1 MPLRHRTTLSGILGA
16 AILAAPVYGQAQDPA
31 SNSVGPPVLRDFQLK
46 GETTVRPP
54 PAPPPA
60 PVPAPPPAP
69 APGPTPSPTPPPSP
83 APQSE
88 QPAARPTP
96 TPAIG
101 ATLPA
106 PSPQPPPLP
115 SPAVSIPITTITPA
129 APSGAPSPVE
139 VPAEQAE
146 PVPAS
151 VPDGGIPWLYVLF
164 AAAALPLAFAAVRW
178 RRREREDPESPVPAA
193 ELFARPEPEPAAP
206 LAPRPWLEL
215 EFRPGKAAAT
225 DARATLDYELVIRNV
240 GDVEA
245 RNIRT
250 EARMFNAGKQ
260 QDSEI
265 GAFFASSANRIAPAP
280 RPLQP
285 QSAAKFQSVVAL
297 AKEDVR
303 EVVVQGRR
311 LFIPMVAF
319 NVFYEWGE
327 GETGQSSKSY
337 LVGRESQPPAEK
349 MAPFRLDLGPRIYR
363 SVGSRPSNLALSV

>member
-1 MPLRHRTTLSGILGA
+1 MPLRHRTALSGALGA
-16 AILAAPVYGQAQDPA
+16 AILVAPVYGQAQDPA
-31 SNSVGPPVLRDFQLK
+31 TNSVGPPVLRDFQLK

-60 PVPAPPPAP
+60 PVPAP
-69 APGPTPSPTPPPSP
+69 TPTPPPP
-83 APQSE
+83 PPRPTVRSE
-88 QPAARPTP
+88 TPAARPAPSPAIGGTAPPAVSLPTP
-96 TPAIG
+96 TP
-101 ATLPA
+101 TP
-106 PSPQPPPLP
+106 
-115 SPAVSIPITTITPA
+115 TTSFP
-129 APSGAPSPVE
+129 GSPVD
-139 VPAEQAE
+139 
-146 PVPAS
+146 PVAS
-151 VPDGGIPWLYVLF
+151 PIEATPIEALQPDTPRASSAPDSDFPWLYILL
-164 AAAALPLAFAAVRW
+164 AALALPLAFAVVRW
-178 RRREREDPESPVPAA
+178 RRRERSDCLAPAPDVA
-193 ELFARPEPEPAAP
+193 LFADPPEPALP
-206 LAPRPWLEL
+206 PAPRPWIEL
-215 EFRPGKAAAT
+215 EFRPGKASST
-225 DARATLDYELVIRNV
+225 DIRASLDYELVIRNV
-240 GDVEA
+240 GDAEA

-265 GAFFASSANRIAPAP
+265 RAFFASPAGRIAPAP
-280 RPLQP
+280 RPLPP

-311 LFIPMVAF
+311 LFIPMVAL

-363 SVGSRPSNLALSV
+363 SVGARPSTLALNV